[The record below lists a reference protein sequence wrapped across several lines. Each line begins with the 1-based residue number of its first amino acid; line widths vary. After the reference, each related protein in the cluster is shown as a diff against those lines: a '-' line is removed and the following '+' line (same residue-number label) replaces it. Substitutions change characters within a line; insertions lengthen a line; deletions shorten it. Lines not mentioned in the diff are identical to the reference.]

1 MIMLIAGVVVA
12 FFLGLRLLSGEDN
25 WRCRN
30 GQWIEHGVSDA
41 PLPEEPCVP

>member
-25 WRCRN
+25 WSCRG
-30 GQWIEHGVSDA
+30 GQWIEHGADVPA
-41 PLPEEPCVP
+41 PESPCE